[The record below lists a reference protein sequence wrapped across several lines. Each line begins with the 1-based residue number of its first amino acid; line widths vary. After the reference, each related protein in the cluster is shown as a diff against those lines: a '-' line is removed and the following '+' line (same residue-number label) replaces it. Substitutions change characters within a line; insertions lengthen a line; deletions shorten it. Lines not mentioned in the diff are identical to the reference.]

1 MRYAGPMSTA
11 LPKFLAIASLVAGVL
26 LCFQFIRSRTESPGA
41 SATSST
47 LKDGN
52 ALDASAL
59 APKINQADS
68 ANEDGVVKSWT
79 VESLSDHDKR
89 FLDSLSWQDH
99 PVSDEYVLRS
109 GKIYDRWVAATQLMR
124 NGKLVL
130 TEITPGQEY
139 ITVVDPRTGRPAEKP
154 LAVDANNDQILEMAF
169 LHEKLNDPKYHMYTV
184 YALTERGPELIWK
197 SGGELGDW
205 LRGNHKAA
213 PVQWDGRATQ

>member
-1 MRYAGPMSTA
+1 MSTA
-11 LPKFLAIASLVAGVL
+11 LAKLLAIASLVAGLV
-26 LCFQFIRSRTESPGA
+26 LCFQFIRSRTESPGV
-41 SATSST
+41 SATSGT
-47 LKDGN
+47 LT
-52 ALDASAL
+52 DAP
-59 APKINQADS
+59 APSINQADS

-79 VESLSDHDKR
+79 VESLSEHDKR

-99 PVSDEYVLRS
+99 PVSEEYVLRS

-154 LAVDANNDQILEMAF
+154 LALDANNDQILEMAF

-213 PVQWDGRATQ
+213 PVQWDGHAAQ